1 MLTYIK
7 HSTGVFTDL
16 RNFRRKVSHW
26 WMSMSDEQQKSLR
39 ARGFAVAT
47 CAIAI
52 GVGLPS
58 LSVNYEFH
66 RETAE
71 QTDTA
76 RRFAVAESVR
86 DGIDPI
92 AVSPLIDHPWMV
104 SVEYALERDPHDA
117 LSRYGN
123 RYRDAAALERVSSFE
138 IRHIDG
144 AAKMMA
150 EQKCLAEAVYYES
163 RSEDAWGQLAVAEVV
178 MNRVADHRYPDT
190 VCGVVYQG
198 SERTTGCQFSF
209 TCDGSMDEAPRG
221 ESWRKSQIVATNVL
235 LGFNDPI
242 TGNATHYHADY
253 VDPVW
258 NSSLI
263 QTTQFGTHI
272 FYRFPRGAEWQ
283 MVRDRQ
289 AARVDGVMESVRAE
303 RAVIAADD
311 AKPRSPQAIKPVT
324 AAPAP

>member
-1 MLTYIK
+1 MLTYLK
-7 HSTGVFTDL
+7 HSAGVFTEL
-16 RNFRRKVSHW
+16 RSFRRKVSHW

-39 ARGFAVAT
+39 ARGIAVAT
-47 CAIAI
+47 CAVVV

-58 LSVNYEFH
+58 LSVNYDFH
-66 RETAE
+66 RDTAE
-71 QTDTA
+71 RMDSA
-76 RRFAVAESVR
+76 RRFADAETVR
-86 DGIDPI
+86 GGIDPI

-117 LSRYGN
+117 LSRYGD
-123 RYRDAAALERVSSFE
+123 RYRDAAALDRVASFE

-144 AAKMMA
+144 AAQMMA
-150 EQKCLAEAVYYES
+150 EQQCLSEAVYYES
-163 RSEDAWGQLAVAEVV
+163 RSENAWGQLAVAEVV

-209 TCDGSMDEAPRG
+209 TCDGSMDDAPRG
-221 ESWRKSQIVATNVL
+221 ESWRRSQIVATNVL

-263 QTTQFGTHI
+263 QTTRFGTHI

-289 AARVDGVMESVRAE
+289 AARVDGVMEGVRAE
-303 RAVIAADD
+303 RAVISAED
-311 AKPRSPQAIKPVT
+311 ATARSPQAIKTV
-324 AAPAP
+324 APAP